1 MEMADLDTDIYD
13 YILPMLTLI
22 KLVRTQMEAWDE

>member
-1 MEMADLDTDIYD
+1 MEIENLNTAIYD

-22 KLVRTQMEAWDE
+22 KLVRTQMEVWDE

>member
-1 MEMADLDTDIYD
+1 MEMANLDTAIYD

-22 KLVRTQMEAWDE
+22 KLVRTQIEIWDE